1 MKKIVAI
8 VILFFVILVGWL
20 YYINLTN
27 VHEFRLNGYTK
38 INKDNVLINKAMYVS
53 LDLKFH
59 GNAKP
64 IIKEIRFI
72 KSDGSFL
79 SKEDP
84 DLSITPFIDKTGATL
99 ANASGVITEEEAK
112 SLKLLDNYVPVE
124 NYQVDKQDL
133 NVVLEVIIKNSN
145 YTNNLTALEIDYELL
160 GKEETK
166 QILFEGLLE

>member
-8 VILFFVILVGWL
+8 VILLFLILVGWL
-20 YYINLTN
+20 YYVNLTN

-38 INKDNVLINKAMYVS
+38 INKENVIVNKPMYVS
-53 LDLKFH
+53 LDIKFH

-64 IIKEIRFI
+64 IIKDIRFI
-72 KSDGSFL
+72 KNDGSFV
-79 SKEDP
+79 SNEDT

-99 ANASGVITEEEAK
+99 ANTSGVITEEEAEN
-112 SLKLLDNYVPVE
+112 LKLLDNYVPVE
-124 NYQVDKQDL
+124 NYPVEKQDL
-133 NVVLEVIIKNSN
+133 NVVLEVMIKNSN
-145 YTNNLTALEIDYELL
+145 YANNLTAIEIDYEIL